1 MRGLKMTNYR
11 VNQQQSRV
19 KRIISHLLQNE
30 VKDPR
35 IGFISITGVDLT
47 KDLSECKVY
56 FSLLSGQEKVE
67 ETKEA
72 LESASGYI
80 RKQVA
85 ARANLRRTPALE
97 FIYDDSIAYG
107 AKIDKLLKEV
117 KNEKK

>member
-1 MRGLKMTNYR
+1 MTNYR

-19 KRIISHLLQNE
+19 KKIISHLLQND

-56 FSLLSGQEKVE
+56 FSVLNGEEKLE

-72 LESASGYI
+72 LKSASGYL

-85 ARANLRRTPALE
+85 AKANLRRTPALE
-97 FIYDDSIAYG
+97 FIYDDSLAYG
-107 AKIDKLLKEV
+107 AKIDRLLKEV
-117 KNEKK
+117 ENEKE